1 MEAFMLNVSPSRPA
15 GRPLRVSL
23 WIAQAL
29 FAAAYV
35 AAGLTK
41 LSTPIAQLS
50 TQMPWTGDVPEVFV
64 RFIGTVDFAAGLGVL
79 LPALTRSAPTLIPFA
94 ALGSAVL
101 QVCAMVFHVSRGEP
115 AAISFNL
122 VLLGLSLFVLWG
134 RATKA
139 PIGRRPPRLSARSA
153 LIRSAGGQR

>member
-1 MEAFMLNVSPSRPA
+1 MSHVSPSRPA

-29 FAAAYV
+29 FAAAFI
-35 AAGLTK
+35 AAGLTM
-41 LSTPIAQLS
+41 LATPIAQLS

-64 RFIGTVDFAAGLGVL
+64 RFIGTVDYAAGLGVL
-79 LPALTRSAPTLIPFA
+79 LPALTRSAPTLIPLA

-101 QVCAMVFHVSRGEP
+101 QLCAMVFHVSRGEP
-115 AAISFNL
+115 AALLFDL

-134 RATKA
+134 RTRKATMGTRA
-139 PIGRRPPRLSARSA
+139 PRLSAPRA